1 MENIQ
6 EASLKSIA
14 LENFELI
21 PILEKYSLDFCCR
34 GKTTLKQAC
43 IEKEVSLESI
53 LAELNQAS
61 SSKKTQM
68 PFTEMTAEQLISYI
82 LIHHH
87 FYVKNSI
94 PTILNHIE
102 KVNSKHGEKYPHMEK
117 VLALFN
123 AVADELL
130 QHMQKEEGILFPRI
144 KLIFGTDGNTMA
156 ARKMNG
162 YIDGPISMMEIE
174 HEKAGD
180 LLFEIRELT
189 QQYLA
194 PDTAC
199 TTHRICLDEL
209 KAFEL
214 DLHQH
219 VHLEN
224 NILFPMAKQKM
235 LVEAV
240 ELNP

>member
-144 KLIFGTDGNTMA
+144 KLIFGTDGNAMA

>member
-144 KLIFGTDGNTMA
+144 K
-156 ARKMNG
+156 NG

>member
-14 LENFELI
+14 LTHFELV

-53 LAELNQAS
+53 LLEINQAGIS
-61 SSKKTQM
+61 QKPQM

-102 KVNSKHGEKYPHMEK
+102 KVNSKHGEKYPHMKK

-123 AVADELL
+123 EVADELL
-130 QHMQKEEGILFPRI
+130 PHMQKEEGILFPRI
-144 KLIFGTDGNTMA
+144 KLIFGTDENATA

-162 YIDGPISMMEIE
+162 YIDGPISMMEME

-224 NILFPMAKQKM
+224 NILFPMAKRKM
-235 LVEAV
+235 LVKAA